1 LKGLGE
7 EYVGFV
13 FAVNSIAYFTC
24 CLLFH
29 KLCGKISRKFLF
41 TFSLFSAGL
50 TMFLFGPS
58 ILIQLPNNYWLTIV
72 AFLLL
77 GIIQTFFFIPLIP
90 EMIERMQVDLN
101 IKEGEN

>member
-1 LKGLGE
+1 
-7 EYVGFV
+7 
-13 FAVNSIAYFTC
+13 
-24 CLLFH
+24 
-29 KLCGKISRKFLF
+29 
-41 TFSLFSAGL
+41 
-50 TMFLFGPS
+50 MFLFGPS

-101 IKEGEN
+101 IKEGENEELEN